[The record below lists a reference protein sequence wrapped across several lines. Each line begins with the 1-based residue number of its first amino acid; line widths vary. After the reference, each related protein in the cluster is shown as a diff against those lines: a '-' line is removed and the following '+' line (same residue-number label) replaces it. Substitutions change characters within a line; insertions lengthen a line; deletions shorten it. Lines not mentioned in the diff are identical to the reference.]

1 MPLVVTRH
9 ITLYIHPFGKV
20 NFPLSTY
27 INTIYHSV
35 VSVNPDNE
43 ILVRHAVVAV
53 QVAVVV
59 QIAGISG
66 GKLEIN
72 LNY

>member
-1 MPLVVTRH
+1 MPLAVARH
-9 ITLYIHPFGKV
+9 ITLYIYLYRKV

-27 INTIYHSV
+27 MNTIYHSV

-66 GKLEIN
+66 GNWKLT
-72 LNY
+72 